1 MIKLTGVSCYSVWRS
16 EVSTLLGVDGIWI
29 KCVLENGTVAVKLNN
44 SIGPYFLSFKGVR
57 QGDPLSPLLF
67 NIVVDVLTRMVY
79 LAQQNHLVT
88 GIISNPIPNGIAIL
102 QYADD
107 TILCMENDEEK
118 ARNIKLLLYMY
129 EQMVGLK
136 INFEKSEVLLIGGDN
151 EIALRY
157 ADLFNCQIGLF
168 PIRYLGA
175 SIAASRLHVVDWAR
189 MEEKA
194 AKKTR
199 YMAG

>member
-1 MIKLTGVSCYSVWRS
+1 
-16 EVSTLLGVDGIWI
+16 
-29 KCVLENGTVAVKLNN
+29 
-44 SIGPYFLSFKGVR
+44 
-57 QGDPLSPLLF
+57 
-67 NIVVDVLTRMVY
+67 MVY